1 MPRLRLLL
9 VVAVLSGCATY
20 ESFEPPPLDYSDRTP
35 LRFAVDSVSVQ
46 SAYTPPGRPPQVEH
60 TLILSPEEALRR
72 LLEQRLEAAGGA
84 GRLQAVIVDASVE
97 DETLETETG
106 VAGWLTT
113 QPAARLTSRVKVRVD
128 QVDDTGMVTRS
139 VTTAATR
146 SRSVPEGATFVER
159 QRIAYEL
166 VRDLVDDL
174 DAALVAALRES
185 FGELIVA

>member
-1 MPRLRLLL
+1 MLRALLPL
-9 VVAVLSGCATY
+9 LVAVLAGCANY
-20 ESFEPPPLDYSDRTP
+20 ESFDPPPLDYSDRTP
-35 LRFAVDSVSVQ
+35 LRLAVDSVAVQ
-46 SAYTPPGRPPQVEH
+46 SAYTPPGQPPNVEH

-72 LLEQRLEAAGGA
+72 LLEQRLQAAGGA

-106 VAGWLTT
+106 VGGWLTT
-113 QPAARLTSRVKVRVD
+113 QPASRLTSRVKVRVD
-128 QVDDTGMVTRS
+128 QLDDAGMVTRS

-166 VRDLVDDL
+166 VQSLVDDL
-174 DAALVAALRES
+174 DAALLAGLRES
-185 FGELIVA
+185 FGELIVS

>member
-9 VVAVLSGCATY
+9 LVAALAGCATY
-20 ESFEPPPLDYSDRTP
+20 DSFDPPPLDYSDRTP
-35 LRFAVDSVSVQ
+35 VRFAVDSVAVQ
-46 SAYTPPGRPPQVEH
+46 SAYTPPGQAPNVEH

-72 LLEQRLEAAGGA
+72 LLEQRLQASGGA

-106 VAGWLTT
+106 VRGWLTT

-128 QVDDTGMVTRS
+128 RLDDGGMVTRS

-166 VRDLVDDL
+166 VRELVDDL
-174 DAALVAALRES
+174 DAALITGLRES
-185 FGELIVA
+185 FGEIIVS